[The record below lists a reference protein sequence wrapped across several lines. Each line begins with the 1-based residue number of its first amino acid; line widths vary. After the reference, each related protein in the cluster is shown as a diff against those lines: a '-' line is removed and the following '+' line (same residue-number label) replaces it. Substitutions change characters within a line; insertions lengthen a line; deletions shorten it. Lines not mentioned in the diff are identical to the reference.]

1 MGVWGLELCF
11 QLATHSPGGMSLG
24 TWVSM
29 MLREVHMTMAVFWLQ
44 CWLTTLLYPQVHPS
58 LTLPYLPFS
67 ACLST
72 LGTK

>member
-11 QLATHSPGGMSLG
+11 QLATHSAGGVSPGM
-24 TWVSM
+24 WVSV
-29 MLREVHMTMAVFWLQ
+29 MLREVHVTTAIFWLQ
-44 CWLTTLLYPQVHPS
+44 QRLTTLLYPQPHPS
-58 LTLPYLPFS
+58 LTLPYLPFF